1 MTLVINYKEKNNLI
15 IAVSLLEVG
24 KEVNINK
31 IIKSLGQV
39 EDNLWVQ
46 LVNTYAV
53 FSIKHLLLSSY
64 ISLKKYLNK
73 ELITQNPHIEL
84 LVTLTAKRQIKEAL
98 RLAGISETVKE
109 VFLVVLAVNKP
120 VKHVIE
126 VLKFFIENHGL
137 KEKDISKFTY
147 NMEAPLICNI
157 TSKEIESTIG
167 LSSTEKI
174 EKNVLM
180 KVSSVYLKP

>member
-1 MTLVINYKEKNNLI
+1 MTLVINYKGKNNLI
-15 IAVSLLEVG
+15 IAISFLEVSRRT
-24 KEVNINK
+24 NIDK
-31 IIKSLGQV
+31 IIRSLGQV
-39 EDNLWVQ
+39 ENNLWIQ
-46 LVNTYAV
+46 LVNAYAV

-84 LVTLTAKRQIKEAL
+84 LVTLTANRQIKEAL
-98 RLAGISETVKE
+98 RLAGISETAKE

-147 NMEAPLICNI
+147 NMKAPLIRNI
-157 TSKEIESTIG
+157 TDKELKSTIG
-167 LSSTEKI
+167 LSNTEKI

-180 KVSSVYLKP
+180 KVSSVYLKL